1 MKLKDY
7 GRNHSGLLLAGVD
20 VSKAKGALNIFD
32 LLQQGL
38 TLELMHHL
46 RDQ

>member
-20 VSKAKGALNIFD
+20 VSKAKGALSSFD

-38 TLELMHHL
+38 SLELVYHL